1 MNDMNPALI
10 QRGPAKQDRAP
21 LFLLH
26 DGGGT
31 IFQYFLLG
39 PLRRKVYGIQNSR
52 FASGRSWEGG
62 VPEMA
67 SEYVELI
74 KSVVP
79 SGKIIIGGKLQ
90 FGSARQFCIR

>member
-1 MNDMNPALI
+1 MNPTNPTLI
-10 QRGPAKQDRAP
+10 QKGLANTP

-39 PLRRKVYGIQNSR
+39 PLGRSVYGIENSR
-52 FASGRSWEGG
+52 FMSGEKWDGG
-62 VPEMA
+62 IPEMA
-67 SEYVELI
+67 REYTKLI

-79 SGKIIIGGKLQ
+79 SGDILIGGM
-90 FGSARQFCIR
+90 